1 MDQGLRNWAV
11 NGRPGG
17 DAGIGT
23 LAPQPSSASYK
34 APAAVPAQ
42 NPVAVSVEA
51 PDALPPLPPAQAM
64 TTTLVSNIKV
74 VDQVQVYQGTF
85 FGRVVVKIGTEESFY
100 EQSAN
105 LRFTRNAALSNAG
118 AEWYDGSGTVHL
130 RARPFP
136 CSEGSAS
143 GAVFEA
149 RLQLFNEGPLA
160 GTYQLSVGSLLPIN
174 SLTCGDPPEPIDTN
188 LVGGISP
195 GGTDVCPPIAI
206 GDDRGRLAGS
216 WSCQRAGRQRHRPR
230 QLDLACGR
238 IARCG

>member
-1 MDQGLRNWAV
+1 M
-11 NGRPGG
+11 
-17 DAGIGT
+17 
-23 LAPQPSSASYK
+23 YE

-51 PDALPPLPPAQAM
+51 PDALTPLPPAPPLM
-64 TTTLVSNIKV
+64 TTLVSHITV
-74 VDQVQVYQGTF
+74 VDRIQVYQGTF

-130 RARPFP
+130 RARPFT

-149 RLQLFNEGPLA
+149 NLQLFNEGPLA
-160 GTYQLSVGSLLPIN
+160 GTYQLSVGSMLPIN
-174 SLTCGDPPEPIDTN
+174 ALTCGDPPRPIDTN
-188 LVGGISP
+188 LLGGISP
-195 GGTDVCPPIAI
+195 GGTDVCPHIAI

-216 WSCQRAGRQRHRPR
+216 WSCDDPGGNATGRANWTLR
-230 QLDLACGR
+230 AVE
-238 IARCG
+238 